1 MNYRTG
7 GPRSFNTVKRSNREE
22 RLKRRRQCDQTL
34 VSMFVVFLLLVL
46 SAFILLVCNVAVG
59 IHNRNQTAVQGEE
72 SLPEAPNSPVSY
84 VESDRAYH
92 YKDGELVVVNKD
104 YSYLTNGELLVP
116 NDLVELEA
124 DQSATYLVS
133 NHKTQYL
140 REFVIDPLKS
150 FLKDFYDQTNVRLTI
165 KDTYRD
171 KDQQKLQGSSGV
183 GFSEHHTGLVFS
195 FDAVNQSELAKLTS
209 MCHQYGFIQRY
220 PTSESAATYVNDYE
234 ECFRYVGVAHA
245 TYIYN
250 DNKSKSDGEK
260 LCWEEYVE
268 KLQKDH
274 SYEKEH
280 LTVDTNGDNVA
291 DYEIYYVKINDESGS
306 AKIPVPVGM
315 SYTVSGDNI
324 GGVIVTVTLNS

>member
-22 RLKRRRQCDQTL
+22 RLKRRRQCDRTL
-34 VSMFVVFLLLVL
+34 VSIFVVFLLLVL

-59 IHNRNQTAVQGEE
+59 IHDRNQTTEQSGETQ
-72 SLPEAPNSPVSY
+72 PDAPNLPASY

-92 YKDGELVVVNKD
+92 YQDGELVVVNRD
-104 YSYLTNGELLVP
+104 YSYMINGELIVP
-116 NDLVELEA
+116 NDLAKLQTDPDGA
-124 DQSATYLVS
+124 YLVS

-183 GFSEHHTGLVFS
+183 GYSEHHTGLVFA

-220 PTSESAATYVNDYE
+220 PTSESAETYVNDYE

-250 DNKSKSDGEK
+250 YNKSESDGEK
-260 LCWEEYVE
+260 LCWEEYVRE
-268 KLQKDH
+268 LKEDH
-274 SYEKEH
+274 SFEKEH

-324 GGVIVTVTLNS
+324 GGVIVTVALNS